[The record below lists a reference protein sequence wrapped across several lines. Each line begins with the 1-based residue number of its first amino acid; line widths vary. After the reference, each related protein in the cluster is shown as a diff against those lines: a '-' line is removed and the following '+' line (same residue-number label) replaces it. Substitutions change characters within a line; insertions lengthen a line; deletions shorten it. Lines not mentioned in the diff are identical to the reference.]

1 MFATA
6 TTTARNIDDISDFMS
21 DFARANALPS
31 IFAGSL
37 ENTFDSP
44 FGEKAF
50 RAKSGFDDDGES
62 EWGDDEE
69 QWEDDEFDEG
79 GYEQYDDD
87 DYQNPDSE
95 YEE

>member
-6 TTTARNIDDISDFMS
+6 TTTARNIDDIGDFVS

-31 IFAGSL
+31 IFAGAFK
-37 ENTFDSP
+37 NTFDSS
-44 FGEKAF
+44 FGEKPF
-50 RAKSGFDDDGES
+50 RAKSGFDDDEGS
-62 EWGDDEE
+62 EWSDDEE
-69 QWEDDEFDEG
+69 QWEDDEFDESG
-79 GYEQYDDD
+79 FEQYDDD